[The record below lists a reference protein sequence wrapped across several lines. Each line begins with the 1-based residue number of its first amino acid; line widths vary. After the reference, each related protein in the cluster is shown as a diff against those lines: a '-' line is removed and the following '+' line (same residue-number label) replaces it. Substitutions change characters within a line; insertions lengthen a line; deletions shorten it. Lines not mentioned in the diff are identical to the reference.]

1 MKPSSILI
9 EKFSGTFKALA
20 FILLPAL
27 LVVSCFPPI
36 EEDLTQIKYS
46 LKDPNVQNIF
56 DARDH
61 RNSDSLF
68 LFLNHPKASYRYL
81 AAISFASY
89 KDSSAIEKLQSA
101 LKDPVEEVRQAVV
114 FSLGQIGHS
123 SAEESLIHAFIPV
136 DSSGPFNLT
145 NAMILEALGKCG
157 TDSTLRFICDI
168 SSYAPDDTLH
178 VYGQMLAFYRFGL
191 RNKFCDKALEKIIK
205 VATNDGFDSKSRL
218 IASHCLQRFQF
229 SELNNHLETIRRA
242 CNEEKDPEIRM
253 CLVSALTK
261 ISGNTALNSIE
272 ELYSRGLDIRI
283 QANLLKGLS
292 NHSSLQAQF
301 FALKAV
307 QNPSVA
313 VASLAAEYLVAKGS
327 SEIFEELK
335 KIAEQ
340 KTLPWQVRAVIF
352 QAALKHIP
360 NFMVITRN
368 ELLYT
373 IKTNISQTKNPYE
386 KAAYVKAL
394 SQVSKELP
402 NILSYSH
409 AKQHP
414 FVEVTIAQAIENI
427 LNKPDFYF
435 IFKGSS
441 NPIYRLLGDYFNK
454 QCDKADPG
462 TLAIVASIFKK
473 QSIFPKKYFNA
484 DSMLVLARQ
493 KLKLP
498 RDMETY
504 NELSETIAKWSQT
517 NFHPLTPAFNQPIDW
532 NVLTAY
538 KDTIEVKMITNKGD
552 LHLEIYP
559 SLAPGSVLN
568 FIKLVNDGFYKDKS
582 FHRVVPNF
590 VIQSG
595 CPRGDGYGS
604 LDYSIRS
611 EISFMNYQQ
620 SGMIGMASA
629 GPDTEGTQFFIT
641 HSPAPHLDGRYSIM
655 GKLKSGHDILWSIY
669 QGDVIQNVEIK

>member
-1 MKPSSILI
+1 MKSNSIFI
-9 EKFSGTFKALA
+9 KKFPIAMKALA
-20 FILLPAL
+20 FVFLHAMLAI
-27 LVVSCFPPI
+27 SCFPPV
-36 EEDLTQIKYS
+36 EEDLTLINYS
-46 LKDPNVQNIF
+46 LKDPNVQDIF
-56 DARDH
+56 DARDR

-68 LFLNHPKASYRYL
+68 LFFNHPKASYRYL
-81 AAISFASY
+81 AVISFASF
-89 KDSSAIEKLQSA
+89 KDSSAIEELQA
-101 LKDPVEEVRQAVV
+101 VLNDPVEEVKQAAV
-114 FSLGQIGHS
+114 FALGQIGHP
-123 SAEESLIHAFIPV
+123 SAEKALIDAFIPV
-136 DSSGPFNLT
+136 DSTGPFNQT
-145 NAMILEALGKCG
+145 NAMILEALGRCG

-168 SSYAPDDTLH
+168 SSYASDDTLH
-178 VYGQMLAFYRFGL
+178 VFGQMLAFYRFGL
-191 RNKFCDKALEKIIK
+191 RNKFCDEGLEKIIK

-229 SELNNHLETIRRA
+229 SDLGDHLETIRRA

-253 CLVSALTK
+253 CLVSALAK

-283 QANLLKGLS
+283 QVNLLKGLS

-307 QNPSVA
+307 QNPSVS
-313 VASLAAEYLVAKGS
+313 VASLAAEYLLAKAS
-327 SEIFEELK
+327 PEIFDELK
-335 KIAEQ
+335 KICEQ

-373 IKTNISQTKNPYE
+373 IKTIISQSKNPYE
-386 KAAYVKAL
+386 KGAYVKVL

-402 NILSYSH
+402 NILLYSH

-414 FVEVTIAQAIENI
+414 FVEVTVAQSVESI
-427 LNKPDFYF
+427 LNRPDFYF
-435 IFKGSS
+435 IFKGPS
-441 NPIYRLLGDYFNK
+441 NPVYKLLGDYFNK
-454 QCDKADPG
+454 QCEKADPG
-462 TLAIVASIFKK
+462 TLAVIASIFKK
-473 QSIFPKKYFNA
+473 QNIFPKKYFKA

-498 RDMETY
+498 RDIETY
-504 NELSETIAKWSQT
+504 NALSETIAKWSQT
-517 NFHPLTPAFNQPIDW
+517 NFHPLTPAFNQAIDW

-538 KDTIEVKMITNKGD
+538 RDTVEVKIITNKGD
-552 LHLEIYP
+552 LLLEIYP
-559 SLAPGSVLN
+559 PLAPGSVLN
-568 FIKLVNDGFYKDKS
+568 FIKLVNDGFYKDKA

-590 VIQSG
+590 VVQSG

-604 LDYSIRS
+604 LDYSIRT
-611 EISFMNYQQ
+611 EINLMNYQQ

-655 GKLKSGHDILWSIY
+655 GKLISGQDILWSIH
-669 QGDVIQNVEIK
+669 QGDVIQNIEIK